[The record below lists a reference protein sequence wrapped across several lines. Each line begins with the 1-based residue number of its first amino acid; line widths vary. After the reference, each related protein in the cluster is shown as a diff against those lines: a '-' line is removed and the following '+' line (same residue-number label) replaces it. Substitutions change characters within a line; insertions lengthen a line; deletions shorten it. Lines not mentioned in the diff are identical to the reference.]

1 MPYKQGVTGSN
12 PVAPTS
18 KIKGF
23 SVSGLRPFLLYTNI
37 IQTLP
42 PSGKF
47 PHPFPCLH
55 FRSVGRDHFFYSPLN
70 TKVMTEKTSAAV
82 AESFEVAGVIVENPA
97 ELLTGLKSMYIGY
110 LQANEG
116 IDPDEAEQVETSY
129 GILKQVLTAMVKQA
143 AM

>member
-1 MPYKQGVTGSN
+1 
-12 PVAPTS
+12 
-18 KIKGF
+18 
-23 SVSGLRPFLLYTNI
+23 
-37 IQTLP
+37 
-42 PSGKF
+42 
-47 PHPFPCLH
+47 
-55 FRSVGRDHFFYSPLN
+55 
-70 TKVMTEKTSAAV
+70 MTEKTSAAV